1 MTAMLQ
7 VRLTPE
13 QCMLQETAR
22 RYFQET
28 YCFAD
33 RTRTIASPLG
43 YDTAR
48 WRTFAELGWLGLPFP
63 ERYGGSGGSSLD
75 LVVLL
80 REFGRAL
87 VVEPYL
93 PTMLAG
99 LAALAAGR
107 PDQHER
113 LLPPLVAGEL
123 QLALALFEPQ
133 SGYDIG
139 SIDSSARRVSSGWRL
154 HGHKAVVL
162 GAPSADFFVVNAC
175 CTEEQ
180 SVSLFLVERTAK
192 GVDLRSYE
200 TIDGRRASEVLLND
214 VHVNEQDR
222 LDGGSARPALYQVEL
237 YAALF
242 LVAEAIGCLQGA
254 VDQTA
259 EYLNVREQFGQK
271 LASFQALRHRLADMY
286 ALSEESN
293 ALCIYAGQALAD
305 GNESAAE
312 AISAAKAYT
321 GEFGRRVCEEAVQLH
336 GAIAITEE
344 FIVGHYLKRLIAV
357 DRLFGDS
364 EFHLDRYLRLRG
376 DFLPDQDSAMQE
388 QMRDH

>member
-13 QCMLQETAR
+13 QSMLQETAR
-22 RYFQET
+22 RYLQEA
-28 YCFAD
+28 YRFAD
-33 RTRTIASPLG
+33 RARVIASPLG

-48 WRTFAELGWLGLPFP
+48 WRTFAEFGWLGLPFP
-63 ERYGGSGGSSLD
+63 ERHGGSGGSSLD

-93 PTMLAG
+93 STMLGG
-99 LAALAAGR
+99 LAVLAGGR
-107 PDQHER
+107 PDQQGR

-133 SGYDIG
+133 SGYDIR
-139 SIDSSARRVSSGWRL
+139 SVNASAKRVSSGWRL

-162 GAPSADFFVVNAC
+162 GAPSADFLVVTAC

-180 SVSLFLVERTAK
+180 SVSLYLVERTAK
-192 GVDLRSYE
+192 GVDLRPYE

-214 VHVNEQDR
+214 VHVSTQDR
-222 LDGGSARPALYQVEL
+222 LGSGSASPVLDQIEL
-237 YAALF
+237 YATLS
-242 LVAEAIGCLQGA
+242 LVAEAVGCLQGA

-271 LASFQALRHRLADMY
+271 LASFQALRHRLADMFV
-286 ALSEESN
+286 LSEESN

-305 GNESAAE
+305 GSERSAE
-312 AISAAKAYT
+312 VISAAKAYA

-344 FIVGHYLKRLIAV
+344 FVVGHYLKRLVAV

-376 DFLPDQDSAMQE
+376 DFLPDQKSSMSE